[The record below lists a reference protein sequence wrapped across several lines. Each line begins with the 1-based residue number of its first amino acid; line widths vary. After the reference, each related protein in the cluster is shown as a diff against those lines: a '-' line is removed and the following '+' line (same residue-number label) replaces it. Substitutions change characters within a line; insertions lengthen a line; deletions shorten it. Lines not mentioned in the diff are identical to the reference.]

1 MGIQV
6 HSISGGG
13 GVAARGF
20 FLDNFQISNVGTLWS

>member
-13 GVAARGF
+13 GVAGRVF
-20 FLDNFQISNVGTLWS
+20 FGFQISNVETLWS